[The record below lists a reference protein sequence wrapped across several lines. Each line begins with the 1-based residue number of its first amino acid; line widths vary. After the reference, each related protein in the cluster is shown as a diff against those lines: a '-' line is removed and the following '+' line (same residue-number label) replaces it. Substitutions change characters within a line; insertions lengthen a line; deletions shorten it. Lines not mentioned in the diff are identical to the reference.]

1 MVNVRQLK
9 PVIIVRQPPPRITV
23 ELDEP
28 EIIVRMPDPEVN
40 VAIAEPHVQVSVPRP
55 QVQVVQPEQPQVKIS
70 AGEPLVSLVPRH
82 EAEVSVQ
89 RNQADVRCER
99 IGEPQVTVRQL
110 NGGPKIRYEEMS
122 REEALRA
129 MSTTPLG
136 MRISQIESRKVY
148 SRDGEEVG
156 TVQRVLLGKD
166 GTHYLVVTRS
176 GLLGL
181 ATHKVI
187 LPLTDFAMRGDQLHI
202 RKMAISD
209 IAKLGTWDENM
220 GAYSAAAPDRPIPVG
235 LWS

>member
-1 MVNVRQLK
+1 MVNVRQLQ

-40 VAIAEPHVQVSVPRP
+40 VAIAEPHVQVNVPRP
-55 QVQVVQPEQPQVKIS
+55 QVQFVQPEQPQVKIS

-89 RNQADVRCER
+89 RNKADVRYER
-99 IGEPQVTVRQL
+99 VGEPQVTVRQL
-110 NGGPKIRYEEMS
+110 NGGPKIRYEEIS
-122 REEALRA
+122 RDEALRA
-129 MSTTPLG
+129 MGTHPSGL
-136 MRISQIESRKVY
+136 RVSQIESRKVY

-156 TVQRVLLGKD
+156 TVQRVLVGKD
-166 GTHYLVVTRS
+166 GRHYLVVTRS

-181 ATHKVI
+181 ATHKII
-187 LPLTDFAMRGDQLHI
+187 LPLTEFAMRGDHLHI
-202 RKMAISD
+202 RRMAIPE

-220 GAYSAAAPDRPIPVG
+220 GGYAAAAADRPIQVG